1 MQNVEQTVNGDYLSS
16 QTMMGIITAF
26 NDAIDPTVDVEAIR
40 ANILDID
47 TAQGFGL
54 DILGRIIGLS
64 REVRGVSSSAIAGLA
79 IAGSAI
85 AGNLSLTSGAVTSLN
100 DVQYRV
106 ALKIKAFGNV
116 SRLTVDTMNAQL
128 RMLSLGRGNAWVHDF
143 GGMSFSYYFGFAL
156 QSFERSMII
165 NSDLLMRPSCV
176 TAALVESP
184 NTLSIAG
191 LAIAGLTKAGT

>member
-1 MQNVEQTVNGDYLSS
+1 MQNVERTINGDYLSS
-16 QTMMGIITAF
+16 PTILGMVQAF
-26 NDAIDPTVDVEAIR
+26 NDAVDPAIDIESLRT
-40 ANILDID
+40 NMLDID

-64 REVRGVSSSAIAGLA
+64 RKVRGVSTPGIAGLA

-85 AGNLSLTSGAVTSLN
+85 AGNLTLTSGIVSELN
-100 DVQYRV
+100 DTQYRV
-106 ALKIKAFGNV
+106 ALKIKSFGNV
-116 SRLTVDTMNAQL
+116 SRLTVETMNAQL

-143 GGMSFSYYFGFAL
+143 GGMSFSYYFGFSL

-165 NSDLLMRPSCV
+165 NSDLLMRPSCA
-176 TAALVESP
+176 TTALVESP

-191 LAIAGLTKAGT
+191 RAIAGLTKAGT